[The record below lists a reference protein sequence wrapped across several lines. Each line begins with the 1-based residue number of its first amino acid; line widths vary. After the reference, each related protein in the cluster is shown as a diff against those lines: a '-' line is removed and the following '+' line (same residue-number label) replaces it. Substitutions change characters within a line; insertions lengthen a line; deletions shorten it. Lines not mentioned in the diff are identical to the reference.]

1 MTSMSDLL
9 GAGLLKSGEDLIWY
23 RRTSGQTYRA
33 VVNNDG
39 SLTTG
44 DGVKHRTPSGAAKH
58 FSNKPIDGWNCWKI
72 ENSGVTLVELRTLFQ
87 SS

>member
-1 MTSMSDLL
+1 MTSISDLL
-9 GAGLLKSGEDLIWY
+9 GAGLLESGENLIWY

-44 DGVKHRTPSGAAKH
+44 DGVKHKTPSGAAKH
-58 FSNKPIDGWNCWKI
+58 FSNKPIDGWNCWKT
-72 ENSGVTLVELRTLFQ
+72 EKSGLTLTKLRTVLQ
-87 SS
+87 SR